1 MSSQQQT
8 VLKPGIDEIHRPSMK
23 VMEPS
28 TNPGVGVYVGIFMTA
43 ASVILFELALTRV
56 FAVMLWAHL
65 AFMVVG
71 TALFGF
77 GVSGVYLALRS
88 KRSSLPVKA
97 QISVLSLFLSFAMVG
112 CYLVVTKVPFRMWKF
127 AEDPTNYLYLAI
139 WYVSLVVPFFFAG
152 LIVAKILSVY
162 KEHCSRLY
170 GVDLIGAAVGALLL
184 IPIIPQIGGEGSV
197 VAAALLAAAAGLA
210 YCPRAYR
217 GIRISI
223 ALTCLVLAL
232 TIPKASEVLPI
243 KLHET
248 KRRFNTAVAHDHVY
262 DTRWS
267 PISRVDIAYHNN
279 DTFDIWIDGGTNE
292 SAVIRWSGKDE
303 ELQPLRWSTIGTV
316 YDLKAGSNPRAMVIG
331 SSGGREV
338 LFGLS
343 HGASHIDAVEM
354 DPSIVE
360 LVNEPK
366 YSRFMGGLYQHPKV
380 NLVNDEG
387 RSFLRRQPL
396 EHYDI
401 IQSVNNYTPVAI
413 GSGALNL
420 SAAFLLTKESLNDY
434 LDHLRPNGVIAFH
447 RGATLRMAIMAME
460 VLASRGVENPADHIV
475 ITSGEVPF
483 FEGFFLKQSPW
494 TQEEVSKIAS
504 YLDGRSLQKG
514 KKFLWNPLNPEKN
527 SLYTRVLQTP
537 ANQLEQYYTSL
548 GVKLFPPTDNH
559 PFMEHFLSFG
569 EQKLDPSLPKE
580 FRFRNQQKWRGI
592 IPRGDFP
599 YVAIL
604 AESALLALLFI
615 GVPLLTRARSSI
627 TNPNFKG
634 LLAYFSCLGFGFIVI
649 EICLMKRYVLFL
661 GNPAYSITT
670 VLVVLLCGAGLG
682 SIASGAIAGN
692 RPGRALTRVVATL
705 VALLVI
711 ETLLAPVVF
720 SSFLSAGFAA
730 RVAIASALLFPLGFV
745 MGMPFP
751 LGLRLI
757 NDTTTDEEQRQKITA
772 WAWGMNGY
780 WTVIGSASTVFI
792 AVLGGFQAALVIA
805 TAAYIIG
812 LFAMKGL
819 LRNNP

>member
-1 MSSQQQT
+1 MSSQHQA
-8 VLKPGIDEIHRPSMK
+8 VRKPTGTIQRSPMHVVESK
-23 VMEPS
+23 
-28 TNPGVGVYVGIFMTA
+28 TNPGVGVYVGIFLTA

-77 GVSGVYLALRS
+77 GVSGVYLALRG
-88 KRSSLPVKA
+88 KRSNMPLKA
-97 QISVLSLFLSFAMVG
+97 QLSVLSLFLAFAMVG
-112 CYLVVTKVPFRMWKF
+112 CYMVVTKVPFRMWKF
-127 AEDPTNYLYLAI
+127 AEDPTNYLYLAV
-139 WYVSLVVPFFFAG
+139 WYISLVVPFFFAG
-152 LIVAKILSVY
+152 LIVAKILSTY

-170 GVDLIGAAVGALLL
+170 GVDLIGAALGALLL
-184 IPIIPQIGGEGSV
+184 IPIIPKIGGEGSV
-197 VAAALLAAAAGLA
+197 VAAAFLAVIAGLF
-210 YCPRAYR
+210 YCPKGSR
-217 GIRISI
+217 GIR
-223 ALTCLVLAL
+223 AAVTLAALVLAL

-248 KRRFNTAVAHDHVY
+248 KRRFNTAVALDHVY

-267 PISRVDIAYHNN
+267 PISRVDIAYHNH

-292 SAVIRWSGKDE
+292 SAVIRWSGKTE
-303 ELQPLRWSTIGTV
+303 ELEPLRWSSIGTV
-316 YDLKAGSNPRAMVIG
+316 YDLKRGSDPRAMVIG

-360 LVNEPK
+360 LVSEPK
-366 YSRFMGGLYQHPKV
+366 YSTFMGGLYQHPKV

-387 RSFLRRQPL
+387 RSFLRRQPS

-420 SAAFLLTKESLNDY
+420 SAAFLLTKESINDY

-460 VLASRGVENPADHIV
+460 VLASRGVENPAQNIL

-483 FEGFFLKQSPW
+483 FEGFFLKRTPW
-494 TQEEVSKIAS
+494 TAEEVSKVSA
-504 YLDGRSLQKG
+504 YLDGRVLQKG
-514 KKFLWNPLNPEKN
+514 KKFIWNPLNPEVG
-527 SLYTRVLQTP
+527 SIYTRVLQTP
-537 ANQLEQYYTSL
+537 PDQLSQYYTSL

-569 EQKLDPSLPKE
+569 EQELDPSLPSE
-580 FRFRNQQKWRGI
+580 FRFRDQQKWRGI

-615 GVPLLTRARSSI
+615 GAPLLMRARSSI
-627 TNPNFKG
+627 TNPNFSG
-634 LLAYFSCLGFGFIVI
+634 FLAYFSCLGFGFIVI

-682 SIASGAIAGN
+682 SMVSGAIAGN
-692 RPGRALTRVVATL
+692 RPAKALTKVISCL
-705 VALLVI
+705 VGLLVL
-711 ETLLAPVVF
+711 ETILAPIVF
-720 SSFLSAGFAA
+720 SNFLAASFGA
-730 RVAIASALLFPLGFV
+730 RVAIASALLLPLGFV

-757 NDTTTDEEQRQKITA
+757 NETTQEEEQRQKITA

-780 WTVIGSASTVFI
+780 WTVIGSAATVFV
-792 AVLGGFQAALVIA
+792 AVLGGFQFALIVA
-805 TAAYIIG
+805 TVAYLVG
-812 LFAMKGL
+812 LFSMRGV
-819 LRNNP
+819 LRNTP